1 MASATTGASFT
12 AVTVTT
18 KVFVTDR
25 LPSVALTLIRLFPL
39 PFAANARV
47 RFAPCVIVAMT
58 SDAFVLPTT
67 A

>member
-25 LPSVALTLIRLFPL
+25 LPSVALTLIWLVPL

-47 RFAPCVIVAMT
+47 RFVPCVIVADT
-58 SDAFVLPTT
+58 NALFVLPTT